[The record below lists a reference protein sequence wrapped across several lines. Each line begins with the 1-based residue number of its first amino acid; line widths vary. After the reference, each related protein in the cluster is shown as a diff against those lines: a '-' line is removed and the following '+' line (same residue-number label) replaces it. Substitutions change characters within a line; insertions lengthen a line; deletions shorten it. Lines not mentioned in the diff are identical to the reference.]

1 MTEGYTRYAA
11 PNEVVDPS
19 RNLEVTLL
27 DALRIKN
34 IHLLIVSFLIRET
47 HNKYILFN
55 QNYKAKEQIMPI
67 YYQLGAI
74 AGLLVTGVAADL
86 FLRKQRF
93 FLLFI
98 LNTMLLLWD
107 IYLFVDASSAQRTT
121 NAIFDTLLGFFMTG
135 NDLVYLILIP
145 MYIARQM

>member
-1 MTEGYTRYAA
+1 
-11 PNEVVDPS
+11 
-19 RNLEVTLL
+19 
-27 DALRIKN
+27 
-34 IHLLIVSFLIRET
+34 
-47 HNKYILFN
+47 
-55 QNYKAKEQIMPI
+55 
-67 YYQLGAI
+67 
-74 AGLLVTGVAADL
+74 VTGAAADL

-107 IYLFVDASSAQRTT
+107 IYLFVDASSAQTTT

-145 MYIARQM
+145 MFIARQM